1 MISMKLAIEIK
12 TAAQYYIH
20 LITVQYSLFKAI
32 YLMLIHALLFKNRN
46 SFRENVLKRV
56 DFPI

>member
-1 MISMKLAIEIK
+1 MKLAIEIK